1 MIHVR
6 LTKRQRERLEPGSGS
21 NLQRPISANQFLH
34 AGPAL
39 SGSTAL
45 KMASGWRDLWGTCQ
59 PLTVETH
66 TGPQHASWGQNNVY
80 G

>member
-34 AGPAL
+34 AGPVL

-45 KMASGWRDLWGTCQ
+45 KMASQAGGTCGGHVS
-59 PLTVETH
+59 P
-66 TGPQHASWGQNNVY
+66 
-80 G
+80 